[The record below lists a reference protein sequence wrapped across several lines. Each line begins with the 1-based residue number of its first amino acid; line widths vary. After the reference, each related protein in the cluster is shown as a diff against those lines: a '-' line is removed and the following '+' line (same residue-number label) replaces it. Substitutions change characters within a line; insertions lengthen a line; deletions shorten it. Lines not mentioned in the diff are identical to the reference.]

1 MPETNWEER
10 GIVWIEEEV
19 SERVGPNGSD
29 TRVLGKAQIPQ
40 VVDLQKFVA
49 AYGEGVVL
57 GSLDG
62 TSVRVM
68 AQDVNRT
75 GLRKHLSVE
84 EIRQRI
90 DGRLRGVRAR
100 GVPAVKVVEVKVHA
114 LPDGTTY
121 SGTDEVEYQQAYL
134 AALVDAGVD
143 AAVART
149 IATQQHLA

>member
-1 MPETNWEER
+1 MSINWEDR
-10 GIVWIEEEV
+10 GIVWVEEEV
-19 SERVGPNGSD
+19 SERGSSNGSD

-49 AYGEGVVL
+49 HYGEGVVL

-75 GLRKHLSVE
+75 GLRKRLTVE
-84 EIRQRI
+84 EIRERI

-100 GVPAVKVVEVKVHA
+100 GVPAVKVVEVKVLT
-114 LPDGTTY
+114 LPDGSTY
-121 SGTDEVEYQQAYL
+121 NGTDEVEYQQAYL
-134 AALVDAGVD
+134 AALVDAGVPVE
-143 AAVART
+143 VAKG
-149 IATQQHLA
+149 IALAQKIA